1 MERLL
6 IIGAGAFGREVFGW
20 AMDLGERARGRGVAG
35 FLDTNPRALEGYQ
48 LPFEVIGDPNVYS
61 PREGDLFICA
71 IGDPATK
78 LRLCREIRARGG
90 RFAQMIHPS
99 AIIGQGC
106 RIGEGCV
113 LCPGAVLTTNVQLG
127 SFVTLNVY
135 ASIGHDA
142 VIGEGCT
149 LHSHSDVTGRVV
161 LGEGVLIGSHG
172 TVLPGAK
179 VGDYS
184 IVGAGSVVL
193 RRVPPRT
200 TVMGV
205 PAKLVGGFSA
215 PEGASGLQVE
225 GG

>member
-1 MERLL
+1 MKRVL
-6 IIGAGAFGREVFGW
+6 IIGAGAFGREVFSW
-20 AMDLGERARGRGVAG
+20 TLDLSKRERSWEIAG
-35 FLDTNPRALEGYQ
+35 FLDSDARALAGYRI
-48 LPFEVIGDPNVYS
+48 PFEVIGDPNAYC
-61 PREGDLFICA
+61 PEERDLFICA

-78 LRLCREIRARGG
+78 LRLCREIRERGG
-90 RFAQMIHPS
+90 KFAQMIHPS
-99 AIIGQGC
+99 AIIGQDC
-106 RIGEGCV
+106 RIGEGCL

-127 SFVTLNVY
+127 NFVTLNVH

-179 VGDYS
+179 VGDYAV
-184 IVGAGSVVL
+184 VGAGSVVL
-193 RRVPPRT
+193 RRVPPRA

-205 PAKLVGGFSA
+205 PAKQVGGFRRT
-215 PEGASGLQVE
+215 
-225 GG
+225 